1 MWELLLPFVG
11 FFIGVLAALTGVGGG
26 IVIVPFLILAY
37 SFAPA
42 NAVGT
47 SLFAILITAV
57 AATVGYY
64 RQKRIDYKTGLLLA
78 ATTVPGAL
86 LGAFITSVTKPMI
99 LGLIFGVF
107 LIFVALRVL
116 LQASRFGR
124 NLPSHHSVEENKLN
138 LKAAWHKTRRR
149 LIVGVALGFFGGV
162 ASGLLG
168 VGGGIVLVPIM
179 SLVLEM
185 DIHVAVATS
194 MFTMIATSIT
204 GVVQHSSL
212 GNINFEYALLLGF
225 GAVVGAQLGAF
236 GSKKLSGRNLQLIF
250 ALLLLAVSI
259 QMIIK
264 FAH

>member
-1 MWELLLPFVG
+1 MWELLLPLLG

-26 IVIVPFLILAY
+26 IIIVPLLTLAY
-37 SFAPA
+37 AFAPA

-47 SLFAILITAV
+47 SLLAILITAV
-57 AATVGYY
+57 AATVGYSH
-64 RQKRIDYKTGLLLA
+64 QKRIDYKTGLLLA

-86 LGAFITSVTKPMI
+86 LGAFLTSLTPPMI
-99 LGLIFGVF
+99 LGLTFGVF
-107 LIFVALRVL
+107 LIFVALRL
-116 LQASRFGR
+116 LVQASRFGR
-124 NLPSHHSVEENKLN
+124 NLPSHHSVEETKFN
-138 LKAAWHKTRRR
+138 LKAAWRKTRGR
-149 LIVGVALGFFGGV
+149 LVAGVALGFFGGV

-168 VGGGIVLVPIM
+168 VGGGVVLVPILC
-179 SLVLEM
+179 LVLEL

-194 MFTMIATSIT
+194 MFTMIATSIS
-204 GVVQHSSL
+204 GAVQHYSL

-236 GSKKLSGRNLQLIF
+236 ASKRISGRNLQLIF